1 MAEVVNN
8 RILVW
13 FGFHLLLLAMPCHP
27 KSTLLQG
34 QELEWGSQL
43 DQLTSDNDMFK
54 LQFNYI
60 GKNEMYYYVGVW
72 YSTNGVKVLPPP
84 VWVANRN
91 TPLPIHS
98 MAFSNLT
105 IDAKDG
111 GFKILQY
118 GRKPIIIF
126 APGDGIFHHKYNSS
140 VTLEDS
146 GNLVLHELN
155 LDGSKKQVLWQSF
168 DHPTDTFL
176 PDMKLGINHTSG
188 HIRSLTSSRSDISL
202 EVGSFTFGIDPNNT
216 TQLMIW
222 QKGVP
227 IWKDVVW
234 DSLSKTSPFN
244 GYNFI
249 YISNKDET
257 YIKYTTDRSKIFD
270 PSIQIDP
277 NGRILSYHDDHY
289 GVGVDCDD
297 KFGSSYNEGGCVHLE
312 LPKCR
317 NSDYSFVFTS
327 HYGIMGSQGFKYS
340 ETENVTLEECKQD
353 CLKTCSCVAYA
364 STNADDTGCE
374 IWNST
379 LDFKRVYDDSYDQRL
394 IYFLGNR
401 GKWWLW
407 ITIAVGLVMTI
418 PPFVSFWYMLWIISR
433 NKGKLIHSKESKL
446 SNTSNGASKK
456 QEDDQNELQ
465 MFHFETIVVATDY
478 FSETNKLGEGGFGPV
493 YKGNLMNGREIAIKR
508 LSKSS
513 GQGFAEFRNEAI
525 LISKLQHT
533 NLVKLLGF
541 CMNGAEM
548 ILVYEY
554 MPNKSL
560 DLILFDVERK
570 SVLDWKKRFHIIEG
584 IAQGLLYLHKY
595 SRLRVIHRDL
605 KASNVL
611 LDDEMNPKIS
621 DFGLARIFG
630 IKQLETN
637 TNHVVGTY
645 GYMSPEYAL
654 HGVVSFKID
663 VFSFGV
669 LLLEIVSGRK
679 NNALY
684 HPNEQSITLIEYA
697 WQLWNDG
704 LGLQFVDQTLRDFNT
719 TNVMRCIQIGLL
731 CVQYQATDRPT
742 MSEVVTML
750 FNETLEL
757 LHPKEPTFFFGGFA
771 VDLGQIQIDDDN
783 CSRNTMTISTMV
795 AR

>member
-1 MAEVVNN
+1 
-8 RILVW
+8 
-13 FGFHLLLLAMPCHP
+13 
-27 KSTLLQG
+27 
-34 QELEWGSQL
+34 
-43 DQLTSDNDMFK
+43 
-54 LQFNYI
+54 
-60 GKNEMYYYVGVW
+60 
-72 YSTNGVKVLPPP
+72 
-84 VWVANRN
+84 
-91 TPLPIHS
+91 
-98 MAFSNLT
+98 
-105 IDAKDG
+105 
-111 GFKILQY
+111 
-118 GRKPIIIF
+118 
-126 APGDGIFHHKYNSS
+126 
-140 VTLEDS
+140 
-146 GNLVLHELN
+146 
-155 LDGSKKQVLWQSF
+155 
-168 DHPTDTFL
+168 
-176 PDMKLGINHTSG
+176 
-188 HIRSLTSSRSDISL
+188 
-202 EVGSFTFGIDPNNT
+202 
-216 TQLMIW
+216 
-222 QKGVP
+222 
-227 IWKDVVW
+227 
-234 DSLSKTSPFN
+234 
-244 GYNFI
+244 
-249 YISNKDET
+249 
-257 YIKYTTDRSKIFD
+257 
-270 PSIQIDP
+270 
-277 NGRILSYHDDHY
+277 
-289 GVGVDCDD
+289 
-297 KFGSSYNEGGCVHLE
+297 
-312 LPKCR
+312 
-317 NSDYSFVFTS
+317 
-327 HYGIMGSQGFKYS
+327 MGSQGFKYS

-379 LDFKRVYDDSYDQRL
+379 LDFKRVY
-394 IYFLGNR
+394 
-401 GKWWLW
+401 
-407 ITIAVGLVMTI
+407 A
-418 PPFVSFWYMLWIISR
+418 
-433 NKGKLIHSKESKL
+433 
-446 SNTSNGASKK
+446 SNGASKK

>member
-317 NSDYSFVFTS
+317 NSFGVFIGQDYSFVFTS

-401 GKWWLW
+401 
-407 ITIAVGLVMTI
+407 A
-418 PPFVSFWYMLWIISR
+418 
-433 NKGKLIHSKESKL
+433 
-446 SNTSNGASKK
+446 
-456 QEDDQNELQ
+456 
-465 MFHFETIVVATDY
+465 IVVATDY

>member
-1 MAEVVNN
+1 
-8 RILVW
+8 
-13 FGFHLLLLAMPCHP
+13 MPCHP

-146 GNLVLHELN
+146 GNLVL
-155 LDGSKKQVLWQSF
+155 WQSF

-202 EVGSFTFGIDPNNT
+202 E
-216 TQLMIW
+216 
-222 QKGVP
+222 
-227 IWKDVVW
+227 
-234 DSLSKTSPFN
+234 
-244 GYNFI
+244 
-249 YISNKDET
+249 
-257 YIKYTTDRSKIFD
+257 
-270 PSIQIDP
+270 
-277 NGRILSYHDDHY
+277 
-289 GVGVDCDD
+289 
-297 KFGSSYNEGGCVHLE
+297 
-312 LPKCR
+312 
-317 NSDYSFVFTS
+317 
-327 HYGIMGSQGFKYS
+327 
-340 ETENVTLEECKQD
+340 
-353 CLKTCSCVAYA
+353 
-364 STNADDTGCE
+364 
-374 IWNST
+374 
-379 LDFKRVYDDSYDQRL
+379 
-394 IYFLGNR
+394 
-401 GKWWLW
+401 
-407 ITIAVGLVMTI
+407 
-418 PPFVSFWYMLWIISR
+418 
-433 NKGKLIHSKESKL
+433 
-446 SNTSNGASKK
+446 
-456 QEDDQNELQ
+456 
-465 MFHFETIVVATDY
+465 
-478 FSETNKLGEGGFGPV
+478 
-493 YKGNLMNGREIAIKR
+493 GNLMNGREIAIKR